1 VGFAVPTNLA
11 KPVYESL
18 VSTGKVVRGFLGV
31 GIQAVTS
38 DLARSFQLDHTK
50 GALVTNVV
58 PGSPAD
64 KAGLKRGDVIVEYQG
79 KPVLDPRSLQHHV
92 IRTTVGS
99 EVSLAVIRDGQ
110 KQPLKTTIREQDKQT
125 QVAQASP
132 VEKEGPLAGVA
143 VKNLDQGIAQQ
154 LGLEEDVNGVVVMD
168 VTPGSYAARAGLVQG
183 DVISEINRKPV
194 RSEEDFVKV
203 VSNLKE
209 QSSALI
215 FIHRGKGALYLTIK
229 I

>member
-1 VGFAVPTNLA
+1 
-11 KPVYESL
+11 
-18 VSTGKVVRGFLGV
+18 
-31 GIQAVTS
+31 
-38 DLARSFQLDHTK
+38 LDHTK

-79 KPVLDPRSLQHHV
+79 KPVLDPRNLQHHV